1 MPKLAPKRVKKQVG
15 LNPIAQAVARE
26 NMRKTILDQKIQ
38 LYTTQE
44 GESCVEFCVPMFTLF
59 LALLKTAKVDP
70 KVGTDNYEVK
80 IMRGTLSALEQM
92 IADNSYRRINIVS
105 LETGLDCAQALIAKI
120 NPVLFNQEWNKIAGG
135 M

>member
-1 MPKLAPKRVKKQVG
+1 MPKIAPKRVKKQVG

-38 LYTTQE
+38 LYTTHE

-59 LALLKTAKVDP
+59 LALLETAKVDP
-70 KVGTDNYEVK
+70 KVGTDNYEVR

-92 IADNSYRRINIVS
+92 IADNSYRRMNIVS
-105 LETGLDCAQALIAKI
+105 LETGLDCAQALVAKI
-120 NPVLFNQEWNKIAGG
+120 NPVLFNQEWNKLAGG
-135 M
+135 V